1 MKVVVA
7 HNRYASGT
15 PSGENAVVD
24 ADIADL
30 RAAGVEVLPFLR
42 SSDSITSLSPSLAVS
57 PLWSSQRALAAL
69 LRATRPDVV
78 HLHNP
83 YPLLSPF
90 VIRTAHAHGV
100 PVVQTVHNY
109 RHSCVSGVYFRSG
122 SPCTLCSS
130 SRLPW
135 PAVVHGC
142 YRGSR
147 PASLVMASALA
158 AHRSTF
164 GQVDLFLA
172 PSPVVADHLVSYG
185 VPAARIVVKPN
196 AVPDPG
202 PPAPLGDGFLFAG
215 RPAPEKGLDLL
226 LAAFALSGSP
236 APLRIAGAPSV
247 ASGQSSVEYL
257 GVLPPSAVRDAIRSC
272 AVVVVPSLWPEV
284 LPTIALEALAAGRPV
299 LGTSVGGIPFA
310 IGEAGWTVPPTVDA
324 LASALPRAL
333 AEAPS
338 LTSAARQRF
347 LTHYHPRVVTSQL
360 LAAYATLPAPT
371 PPTSPRPPR

>member
-24 ADIADL
+24 ADITDL

-57 PLWSSQRALAAL
+57 PLWSSQRALASV
-69 LRATRPDVV
+69 LRRFRPDVV

-109 RHSCVSGVYFRSG
+109 RHTCVNGVYFRSG
-122 SPCTLCSS
+122 SPCTLCAAR
-130 SRLPW
+130 RLPW

-147 PASLVMASALA
+147 PASLVMAATLA

-164 GQVDLFLA
+164 DQVDLFLA

-185 VPAARIVVKPN
+185 IPAGRIVVKPN

-215 RPAPEKGLDLL
+215 RPTPEKGLDLL
-226 LAAFALSGSP
+226 LSAFSRHPVGS
-236 APLRIAGAPSV
+236 LRVLGTPSV
-247 ASGQSSVEYL
+247 SYGQSSVEYL
-257 GVLPPSAVRDAIRSC
+257 GVLSPSGVRDAIRSC

-324 LASALPRAL
+324 LSSAMPRAL

-338 LTSAARQRF
+338 LVSVARHRY
-347 LTHYHPRVVTSQL
+347 LTRYHPQVVTPQL
-360 LAAYATLPAPT
+360 LAAYATLT
-371 PPTSPRPPR
+371 R